1 MAILK
6 FNKIL
11 MPKKRNSFKQQG
23 FSLIEVL
30 IGLSILA
37 IALTA
42 GIKALTQS
50 VQTQTTIQQ
59 QYLAMLSANDALN
72 KIYLQKAWPEYRT
85 YKTNCSQLN
94 VPLVCIRSTFPT
106 PNPFFRRVVIE
117 VYLASPTDPI
127 EPQDQRLA
135 KLTTTVF
142 NYLTSNL

>member
-1 MAILK
+1 MNIMLPQ
-6 FNKIL
+6 N
-11 MPKKRNSFKQQG
+11 RNHFKQQG

-72 KIYLQKAWPEYRT
+72 KISLQKIWPQYEVNR
-85 YKTNCSQLN
+85 TNCSQLN
-94 VPLVCIRSTFPT
+94 VPLVCVRSTFAT
-106 PNPFFRRVVIE
+106 PNPLFRRVVIE
-117 VYLASPTDPI
+117 VYLASPSVSTMQ
-127 EPQDQRLA
+127 QDQRLA
-135 KLTTTVF
+135 KLTTVVF
-142 NYLTSNL
+142 NYVNSNL

>member
-1 MAILK
+1 MNIMLPQ
-6 FNKIL
+6 N
-11 MPKKRNSFKQQG
+11 RNHFKQQG

-72 KIYLQKAWPEYRT
+72 KISLQKIWPQYEVNR
-85 YKTNCSQLN
+85 TNCSQLN
-94 VPLVCIRSTFPT
+94 VPLVCVRSTFAT
-106 PNPFFRRVVIE
+106 PNPLFRRVVIE
-117 VYLASPTDPI
+117 VYLASPTDPTT
-127 EPQDQRLA
+127 PQDIRLA
-135 KLTTTVF
+135 KLTTIVF
-142 NYLTSNL
+142 NYLNSNL

>member
-1 MAILK
+1 MIIVPPK
-6 FNKIL
+6 NK
-11 MPKKRNSFKQQG
+11 NNFKQQG

-72 KIYLQKAWPEYRT
+72 KITLQKVWPEYGTR
-85 YKTNCSQLN
+85 KTNCSQLN
-94 VPLVCIRSTFPT
+94 VSLVCVRSTFAT
-106 PNPFFRRVVIE
+106 PNPLFRRVVIE
-117 VYLASPTDPI
+117 VYLASPTDPTM
-127 EPQDQRLA
+127 PQDQRLA
-135 KLTTTVF
+135 MLTTIVF
-142 NYLTSNL
+142 NYLNSNL

>member
-1 MAILK
+1 ML
-6 FNKIL
+6 
-11 MPKKRNSFKQQG
+11 PKKRHNDAQQG

-42 GIKALTQS
+42 GVKALTQS

-72 KIYLQKAWPEYRT
+72 KIYLQKVWPEYDIR
-85 YKTNCSQLN
+85 KTNCSQLN
-94 VPLVCIRSTFPT
+94 VPLVCVRTTFAT
-106 PNPFFRRVVIE
+106 PNPLFRRVVIE
-117 VYLASPTDPI
+117 VYLASPTNPT

-135 KLTTTVF
+135 KLTTVVF

>member
-1 MAILK
+1 ML
-6 FNKIL
+6 
-11 MPKKRNSFKQQG
+11 PKKRHNDAQQG

-42 GIKALTQS
+42 GVKALTQS

-72 KIYLQKAWPEYRT
+72 KIYLQKVWPEYDIR
-85 YKTNCSQLN
+85 KTNCSQLN
-94 VPLVCIRSTFPT
+94 VPLVCVRTTFAT
-106 PNPFFRRVVIE
+106 PNPLFRRVVIE
-117 VYLASPTDPI
+117 VYLASPTDPT

-135 KLTTTVF
+135 KLTTVVF

>member
-1 MAILK
+1 ML
-6 FNKIL
+6 
-11 MPKKRNSFKQQG
+11 PKNRSNFKQQG

-72 KIYLQKAWPEYRT
+72 KISLQKIWPQYEIVR
-85 YKTNCSQLN
+85 TNCSQLN
-94 VPLVCIRSTFPT
+94 VPLVCIRSTFAT
-106 PNPFFRRVVIE
+106 PNPLFRLVNIE
-117 VYLASPTDPI
+117 VYLANPIVDPMF
-127 EPQDQRLA
+127 E
-135 KLTTTVF
+135 TVV
-142 NYLTSNL
+142 

>member
-1 MAILK
+1 ML
-6 FNKIL
+6 
-11 MPKKRNSFKQQG
+11 PKKRHNDAQQG

-42 GIKALTQS
+42 GVKALTQS

-72 KIYLQKAWPEYRT
+72 KIYLQKVWPEYDIR
-85 YKTNCSQLN
+85 KTNCSQLN
-94 VPLVCIRSTFPT
+94 VPLVCVRTTFST
-106 PNPFFRRVVIE
+106 PNPLFRRVVIE
-117 VYLASPTDPI
+117 VYLASPTNPT

-135 KLTTTVF
+135 KLTTVVF